1 MFKQRPR
8 LRILIADD
16 IADVRRD
23 LRLLLEIVVGCEV
36 VGETADGQGAINQST
51 RLRPD
56 VVIMDLAMPGLDGY
70 AAAAR
75 IKSALADCRVVA
87 LTVHADDASRQKAVA
102 AGFDAFVVKGA
113 PLLELLGAIGP
124 LGKETPLETGSDTG
138 GGS

>member
-23 LRLLLEIVVGCEV
+23 LRLLLELAGDLEV
-36 VGETADGQGAINQST
+36 VGEAADGREAVDQSVL
-51 RLRPD
+51 LRPD
-56 VVIMDLAMPGLDGY
+56 VVVMDLVMPGLDGC

-75 IKSALADCRVVA
+75 IKSALADCRIVA
-87 LTVHADDASRQKAVA
+87 LTVHSDDASREKARA

-113 PLLELLGAIGP
+113 SLAELLGAV
-124 LGKETPLETGSDTG
+124 GSLVTQKPFQTG
-138 GGS
+138 GSS